1 MFWPNLTHNQYG
13 HITIGGVDCAALC
26 GQYGT
31 PLYVMDENAIK
42 RRCREFLS
50 AMKHCFADGRVA
62 YACKAFCC
70 KELCRIASSEGLYL
84 DIVSSGEL
92 HTALAADFPPN
103 RMILHGYNKPTET
116 LVEALKY
123 GVGRIVVDSFEEL
136 QLLNQLTEVKQ
147 TGADILLRIT
157 PGVDAHTH
165 KAVLTGAEDSKFGFS
180 LLNGDALK
188 AVNAALDSPGIN
200 LHGLHCHIGSQIQDT
215 APFEIAAQRM
225 ADFLL
230 EVYLVSGTM
239 LPELNLG
246 GGYAIP
252 YCEEDVVPQPEEY
265 ILRMSDVLNRSCNKN
280 GLQMPSVT
288 IEPGRSIVGPCGI
301 TLYRAGCIKKMT
313 NGRIYVAVDGGMTDN
328 PRYALYRA
336 RYTAEVANRMN
347 EPKVLSVTLS
357 GRCCE
362 SGDLLGESI
371 PLQQVAAGD
380 IIAVL
385 CTGAYNFSMA
395 SSYNRLPRPA
405 VVMLEDGRARLVV
418 ARQRIEDMLCGDT

>member
-1 MFWPNLTHNQYG
+1 MFWPNLSHNQDG
-13 HITIGGVDCAALC
+13 HMIIGGVDCAALC
-26 GQYGT
+26 EQYGT
-31 PLYVMDENAIK
+31 PLYVMDEYAVK
-42 RRCREFLS
+42 RRCREFVS
-50 AMKHCFADGRVA
+50 AMNDWFADGRVA

-70 KELCRIASSEGLYL
+70 KEICRIANCEGLYL

-103 RMILHGYNKPTET
+103 RMILHGYNKPADM
-116 LVEALKY
+116 LGDALKY

-136 QLLNQLTEVKQ
+136 QLLGQLAEVKQ
-147 TGADILLRIT
+147 TKTDVLLRIT
-157 PGVDAHTH
+157 PGVHSHTH
-165 KAVLTGAEDSKFGFS
+165 KAIMTGAEDSKFGLS
-180 LLNGDALK
+180 LLNGDALR
-188 AVNAALDSPGIN
+188 AVNAALDNPNIN
-200 LHGLHCHIGSQIQDT
+200 LHGLHCHIGSQIQDIT
-215 APFEIAAQRM
+215 PFEIAAQRM

-230 EVYLVSGTM
+230 EIYLVSGAM

-252 YCEEDVVPQPEEY
+252 YCEGDTIPEPEEY
-265 ILRMSDVLNRSCNKN
+265 IRHMSDALSLRCNKN
-280 GLQMPSVT
+280 GLEIPAVT
-288 IEPGRSIVGPCGI
+288 IEPGRSIIGPCGI
-301 TLYRAGCIKKMT
+301 TLYQAGCIKKMA

-347 EPKVLSVTLS
+347 EPKDQVVTLS

-362 SGDLLGESI
+362 SGDLLGEAI

-395 SSYNRLPRPA
+395 SSYNRLARPA
-405 VVMLEDGRARLVV
+405 VVMVEDGRTRLVV
-418 ARQRIEDMLCGDT
+418 ARQRIEDILCGDI